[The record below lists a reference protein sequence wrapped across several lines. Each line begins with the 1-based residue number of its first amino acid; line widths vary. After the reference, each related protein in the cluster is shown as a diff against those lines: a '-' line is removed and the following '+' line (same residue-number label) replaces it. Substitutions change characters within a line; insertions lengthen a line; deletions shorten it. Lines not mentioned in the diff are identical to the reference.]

1 MFCMLKF
8 IITLIFFA
16 FFSFN
21 SVMAQDS
28 KSNIYLIE
36 SISSKAVAKK
46 QSDAKNLVISNA
58 RRDAFMVLLMRLK
71 MPIAISDSVTDS
83 EISDMVRSEQTI
95 DEKISGNT
103 YSATFNIIFAKDFV
117 EHILSTKSEAQEIIG
132 NSKSEKYVE
141 KFVIIP
147 VKVAKRRSLVWE
159 SENDW
164 RVMLDRIITKNS
176 LQKTFVIPE
185 VTIENVATVNGQN
198 VKNISFSNLEK
209 IARANSS
216 EASYILFFNFDE
228 IENKV
233 LVEVVYLRKLLKK
246 QFRLSFINVD
256 RLSYNDLIIKVA
268 EKTLDYLG
276 NNSIGSDN
284 VLNKNTLDI
293 HVKIRTLDD
302 WLNLK
307 KIFENSNI
315 SQEVIVNSMSRDEVK
330 ASVNYINPSV
340 SIEEAC
346 RGVGIKITKQAQ
358 GFYEINAIS
367 Q

>member
-8 IITLIFFA
+8 IITTIIFT

-21 SVMAQDS
+21 SVIAQDS
-28 KSNIYLIE
+28 KLNIYLIE

-46 QSDAKNLVISNA
+46 QNDAKNLAIASA
-58 RRDAFMVLLMRLK
+58 RRDAFMSLMERLK
-71 MPIAISDSVTDS
+71 MPISIADTVSDS
-83 EISDMVRSEQTI
+83 EISDMVRSEQI
-95 DEKISGNT
+95 MDEKISGNS

-117 EHILSTKSEAQEIIG
+117 EHILSTKSETKEIVE
-132 NSKSEKYVE
+132 NDKSEKYVE

-147 VKVAKRRSLVWE
+147 VKVAKRKSLVWE
-159 SENDW
+159 PENDW
-164 RVMLDRIITKNS
+164 RVMLDRMISKNS

-185 VTIENVATVNGQN
+185 ASIENVATVNGQN
-198 VKNISFSNLEK
+198 VKNIIFSNLEK
-209 IARANSS
+209 ITNTNNS

-233 LVEVVYLRKLLKK
+233 LVDVIYLRKLLKK

-276 NNSIGSDN
+276 NNSVGSDN
-284 VLNKNTLDI
+284 ILNKNALQV
-293 HVKIRTLDD
+293 HVKIATLED
-302 WLNLK
+302 WLNVK
-307 KIFENSNI
+307 KLLENSNI
-315 SQEVIVNSMSRDEVK
+315 FQDMLVNSISRDEVK
-330 ASVNYINPSV
+330 VSFNYINPSV

-346 RGVGIKITKQAQ
+346 ESAGIKIVKQAQ

>member
-1 MFCMLKF
+1 MLKF
-8 IITLIFFA
+8 IITTIILT

-21 SVMAQDS
+21 SVIAQDS
-28 KSNIYLIE
+28 KSNVYLIE

-46 QSDAKNLVISNA
+46 QNDAKNIAIANA
-58 RRDAFMVLLMRLK
+58 RRDAFMVLVMRLK
-71 MPIAISDSVTDS
+71 LPISISDTVTDS
-83 EISDMVRSEQTI
+83 EISDMVRSEQI
-95 DEKISGNT
+95 VDEKISGNS

-117 EHILSTKSEAQEIIG
+117 EHILSTKSETKEVVE
-132 NSKSEKYVE
+132 NNKSEKYAE
-141 KFVIIP
+141 RFVIIP

-159 SENDW
+159 PENDW
-164 RVMLDRIITKNS
+164 RVMLERVISKNS
-176 LQKTFVIPE
+176 LEKTFAIPE
-185 VTIENVATVNGQN
+185 ANIENVATVNGQN
-198 VKNISFSNLEK
+198 VKNISFLNLEK
-209 IARANSS
+209 ITNTNNS

-233 LVEVVYLRKLLKK
+233 LVDVIYLRKLLKK

-268 EKTLDYLG
+268 EKTLDYLK

-284 VLNKNTLDI
+284 ILNKNTLQV
-293 HVKIRTLDD
+293 HVKVKVLED
-302 WLNLK
+302 WLNVK
-307 KIFENSNI
+307 KLLENANI
-315 SQEVIVNSMSRDEVK
+315 SHDMLVNSISRDEVRF
-330 ASVNYINPSV
+330 SVNYINPNV

-346 RGVGIKITKQAQ
+346 ESAGIKIAKQAQ